1 MAARYLRRHGDHR
14 ARAGRG
20 LGKIQPLWRRVS
32 LTAGTSGGGLGSVAP
47 AAKPW
52 PRGPRASTRTP
63 GLSQTPQS
71 LARVTLQHSPAGPSI
86 QPSHPHSQSPSQSLL
101 NTGSIEAQKTPK
113 PKPKTSLSFAH
124 LSAHLLVQG
133 PHCRTDLSGFPRPE
147 PPARKSA
154 TAPTQQLQKYTSW
167 SEPALGVA
175 SNPSVP
181 HPQTTSSQ
189 ALKVN
194 CLVHTASTRHTLAA
208 CFPGGHVQHPF
219 PPASWRPLL

>member
-1 MAARYLRRHGDHR
+1 MGTIAR
-14 ARAGRG
+14 GRG
-20 LGKIQPLWRRVS
+20 AGLEKYS
-32 LTAGTSGGGLGSVAP
+32 LCGGACHSRP
-47 AAKPW
+47 
-52 PRGPRASTRTP
+52 GPRAAGWALLP
-63 GLSQTPQS
+63 QLQS
-71 LARVTLQHSPAGPSI
+71 LGRGAPEPAPGPLGCLKLHSLLPRVTLQHSPAGPSI

-101 NTGSIEAQKTPK
+101 NTGSIEAQKKPK